1 MEGYIS
7 GNGKLKL
14 QERKIFK
21 CRNGNLHLQ
30 EWNVTSV
37 GMESYI
43 SQNGKENLQLWK
55 WKVTTV
61 GMKSYIAQ
69 KGKENLQ
76 LLKWKVTSV
85 GMEIDSLRN
94 GKLYSLQ

>member
-21 CRNGNLHLQ
+21 CRNGNLQLQ
-30 EWNVTSV
+30 EWNVTTE

-43 SQNGKENLQLWK
+43 SQNGKENLQLW
-55 WKVTTV
+55 
-61 GMKSYIAQ
+61 
-69 KGKENLQ
+69 
-76 LLKWKVTSV
+76 KWKVTSV